1 MGKLFFV
8 TFSGRVHLSSR
19 RMNTPICRQN
29 RLDKA
34 GEALLECFPRSSS
47 RLEHM
52 AQSVVTLVAL
62 WERVEEIVPH
72 NPYRFCG
79 DDWEPNHPNACTL
92 EIYRK

>member
-1 MGKLFFV
+1 M
-8 TFSGRVHLSSR
+8 TFSWRVHLSSR
-19 RMNTPICRQN
+19 RMDTPIHCQN

-34 GEALLECFPRSSS
+34 GEALLEYFPRISS
-47 RLEHM
+47 RLEHV

-72 NPYRFCG
+72 HPDRFCG
-79 DDWEPNHPNACTL
+79 DDWELNHPNACTL